1 MFYNVAVE
9 VKTKTKNNKNQRYFD
24 IDNTSLE
31 DIMKFIVNPYKES
44 KKIYINDRFV
54 EYSDITQLQVFK
66 SNQSAEKL
74 AKIAQAK
81 VPANMFLFYNST
93 NMINE
98 SHMENITKELLF
110 D

>member
-9 VKTKTKNNKNQRYFD
+9 VKTQKNKNQRYFD

-44 KKIYINDRFV
+44 KKIYINDRFI
-54 EYSDITQLQVFK
+54 EFSDITQLQVFK
-66 SNQSAEKL
+66 SNQSAKEL
-74 AKIAQAK
+74 AEIAQAK
-81 VPANMFLFYNST
+81 VPTNVFIFYNPT

-98 SHMENITKELLF
+98 NHMQNITKELLF